1 MPPKPKFT
9 KEEIAETALQIIKE
23 EGVGALTAR
32 SLGAAL
38 GTSARPIFTAYQNMD
53 EVKNAAR
60 RIALRE
66 FEAYAGD
73 FENYTPAFKRIGML
87 MVSYAVNEPEMFKL
101 LFMQEHN
108 EPFGFQN
115 TINDLGD
122 LYFTCIDLVMNDY
135 ALEKEDAVLL
145 FEQMW
150 TLAYGLGSM
159 CAMKVYSFS
168 EEEIGERLSVA
179 FAAHRQLHAFGYAG
193 RYFDGDYFV
202 AAHYAFA
209 AAMRTFIGNDLAFA
223 AAYGTRSLCL
233 HLTKNGALHLGY
245 IARAVAIGT

>member
-9 KEEIAETALQIIKE
+9 KEEIAETALRIIKE

-60 RIALRE
+60 QIALRE

-101 LFMQEHN
+101 LFMQEHKEN
-108 EPFGFQN
+108 RSFDN
-115 TINDLGD
+115 TMQDLGGMVDICVNLIERDYKLSPDDAKTLYANTQTYLDD
-122 LYFTCIDLVMNDY
+122 LKREANLYQPDEEARLDG
-135 ALEKEDAVLL
+135 ALLRQSGAVVVLCVSDD
-145 FEQMW
+145 
-150 TLAYGLGSM
+150 T
-159 CAMKVYSFS
+159 
-168 EEEIGERLSVA
+168 
-179 FAAHRQLHAFGYAG
+179 
-193 RYFDGDYFV
+193 
-202 AAHYAFA
+202 A
-209 AAMRTFIGNDLAFA
+209 AATAIVE
-223 AAYGTRSLCL
+223 
-233 HLTKNGALHLGY
+233 GY
-245 IARAVAIGT
+245 LK

>member
-9 KEEIAETALQIIKE
+9 KEEIAETALRIIKE

-60 RIALRE
+60 QIALRE

-101 LFMQEHN
+101 LFMQEHKEN
-108 EPFGFQN
+108 RSFDN
-115 TINDLGD
+115 TMQDLGGMVD
-122 LYFTCIDLVMNDY
+122 ICVNLIERDY
-135 ALEKEDAVLL
+135 KLSPDDAKTL
-145 FEQMW
+145 FQQMW
-150 TLAYGLGSM
+150 VHAYGLGVMS
-159 CAMKVYSFS
+159 AMRVCDFS
-168 EEEIGERLSVA
+168 EDQIAEMLGQVFAGFLMMLKSGKKDSCAVQPSKDFAGTVNDIPYLNFDRKEETV
-179 FAAHRQLHAFGYAG
+179 
-193 RYFDGDYFV
+193 
-202 AAHYAFA
+202 
-209 AAMRTFIGNDLAFA
+209 
-223 AAYGTRSLCL
+223 
-233 HLTKNGALHLGY
+233 
-245 IARAVAIGT
+245 